1 MINIHIYYTNE
12 IVLGRNSIINI
23 RKRKIQVGG
32 AVKTL
37 TIPHE
42 PVYLCRVIQ
51 INPLIVVAVPQA
63 LCVRM
68 WLLSTPMTRYSGGSS
83 APGMH
88 NFGYKYGNITHISSI
103 TLY

>member
-68 WLLSTPMTRYSGGSS
+68 WLLSTPMTI
-83 APGMH
+83 PGAH
-88 NFGYKYGNITHISSI
+88 QPPGCTISDTNMAI
-103 TLY
+103 